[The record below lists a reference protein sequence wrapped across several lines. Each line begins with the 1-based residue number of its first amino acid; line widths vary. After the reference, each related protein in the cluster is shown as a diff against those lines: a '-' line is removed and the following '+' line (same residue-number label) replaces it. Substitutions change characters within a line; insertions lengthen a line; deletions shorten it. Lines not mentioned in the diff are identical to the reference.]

1 MDLNAR
7 LSGKIEEKS
16 ENVKSAASG
25 CISVILKTREAM
37 LENLSVLTEMVR
49 LDE

>member
-7 LSGKIEEKS
+7 LSGNIEEKS

-25 CISVILKTREAM
+25 CVSVILKTAK
-37 LENLSVLTEMVR
+37 LSAELIK
-49 LDE
+49 LGAG